1 MGTRRSTTGLE
12 SADLG
17 ERSNERR
24 GRALCAVADG
34 GELGS
39 DLNGPAPLA
48 RERGVDG
55 VPTLL
60 LLVPP
65 GVDGRWLEDGV
76 EERWAEDGV
85 DGRWVED
92 GVLGLPLLLM
102 GDSFGPDLPMA
113 TSIRNGIV
121 FPSVAESRTAS
132 GVKSR
137 RLNSSCFFF
146 SLGSNKMK
154 KARWSGRYDRKFEHF
169 MGAEAA
175 SVGRRRNGASACG
188 GNRTGRR
195 NLDGKTNTARQI

>member
-39 DLNGPAPLA
+39 DLNGPAPLE
-48 RERGVDG
+48 RERG

-65 GVDGRWLEDGV
+65 GVDGQWL
-76 EERWAEDGV
+76 EDGV
-85 DGRWVED
+85 DGRWAED
-92 GVLGLPLLLM
+92 GVRGLPLLLT

-113 TSIRNGIV
+113 TSIRNGTIF
-121 FPSVAESRTAS
+121 FPSSVAESRTAS
-132 GVKSR
+132 G
-137 RLNSSCFFF
+137 
-146 SLGSNKMK
+146 
-154 KARWSGRYDRKFEHF
+154 E
-169 MGAEAA
+169 
-175 SVGRRRNGASACG
+175 
-188 GNRTGRR
+188 
-195 NLDGKTNTARQI
+195 

>member
-24 GRALCAVADG
+24 GRAFCAAAEG

-39 DLNGPAPLA
+39 DLKGPPPLV

-65 GVDGRWLEDGV
+65 GVEGRWLEDGVDGRWLEDGV
-76 EERWAEDGV
+76 
-85 DGRWVED
+85 DGRWLED

-102 GDSFGPDLPMA
+102 GDSFGPDLSMA
-113 TSIRNGIV
+113 TSIKNRRN
-121 FPSVAESRTAS
+121 A
-132 GVKSR
+132 
-137 RLNSSCFFF
+137 LCFFVF
-146 SLGSNKMK
+146 SLSPVLAN
-154 KARWSGRYDRKFEHF
+154 RE
-169 MGAEAA
+169 
-175 SVGRRRNGASACG
+175 RR
-188 GNRTGRR
+188 TE
-195 NLDGKTNTARQI
+195 

>member
-48 RERGVDG
+48 RERGV
-55 VPTLL
+55 PTLL

-76 EERWAEDGV
+76 EGRWAEDGV
-85 DGRWVED
+85 DGRWAED

-113 TSIRNGIV
+113 TSIRNGTIF
-121 FPSVAESRTAS
+121 FPSSVAESRTAS
-132 GVKSR
+132 G
-137 RLNSSCFFF
+137 
-146 SLGSNKMK
+146 
-154 KARWSGRYDRKFEHF
+154 E
-169 MGAEAA
+169 
-175 SVGRRRNGASACG
+175 
-188 GNRTGRR
+188 
-195 NLDGKTNTARQI
+195 